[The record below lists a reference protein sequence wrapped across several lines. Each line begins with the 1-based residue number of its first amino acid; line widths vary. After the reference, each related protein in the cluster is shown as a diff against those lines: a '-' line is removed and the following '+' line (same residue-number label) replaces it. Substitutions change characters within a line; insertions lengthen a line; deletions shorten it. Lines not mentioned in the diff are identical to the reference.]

1 MKKLILFISFFV
13 LSFSLFAQ
21 EKELIQELSKRFD
34 SVYDL
39 KELKPSSLYSFST
52 KGKVGLIDRLGFLV
66 YEPYFE
72 SVSTYEVN
80 DAIYIKGKMS
90 NGRVALLNTD
100 GKVLIQ
106 PLFEDLFITKEDL
119 LLTKYNNKYGI
130 VNFDGLGYLYP
141 EFDTVKVLIDEDT
154 FFVATIG
161 EKNMV
166 FNTNSDIV
174 EYFDAD
180 TVISFVEILN
190 TSLFPFAW
198 IAEPSCDVVKYLGG
212 GNFYIRKGDKMQ
224 ILNRK
229 GDEVK
234 EKTIKINAK
243 DVVKFDWYRILF
255 RVNSFVGMMD
265 YDGKVIV
272 EPKYQDMSVVVED
285 EVYSYKLN
293 DQWGLIN
300 KDGKILT
307 NPQFEGFHMETYNNI
322 QYIKT
327 INSNNKTAVLNK
339 RGKPIFQAYY
349 DDIEPANLP
358 NFYNQIQN
366 GGKGIISEKGVMYVF
381 PEFDEVKVYIESDT
395 FFVARRNN
403 RFTIFGTRGE
413 KIYDGLNFIV
423 DIQDSTLTYFED
435 SKFKRSIIKNNII
448 QLNAKTLNLRYKEI
462 GLAFDSIILV
472 KDSKGWTYANRK
484 TFIPITEKY
493 FDYLTPL
500 VKGYAFAIK
509 GKELFVIDTNYNNVF
524 NIIDSGLIKS
534 ELEQLADLLYN
545 SYKKGK
551 SYQYVRKNDKYGVF
565 RLKAIKE
572 VKIKK

>member
-1 MKKLILFISFFV
+1 MKKLFLFITLFG
-13 LSFSLFAQ
+13 LSFSLFSQ
-21 EKELIQELSKRFD
+21 EKELMRELSIKYD

-39 KELKPSSLYSFST
+39 KELKPSTLFSFTS

-72 SVSTYEVN
+72 SVSAYEVN
-80 DAIYIKGKMS
+80 DVIYIKGKMP
-90 NGRVALLNTD
+90 NGRMALLNTD

-106 PLFEDLFITKEDL
+106 PMFEDLFITKEDL
-119 LLTKYNNKYGI
+119 LLTMYNNKYGI

-154 FFVATIG
+154 FFVATIE

-166 FNTNSDIV
+166 FNTNSEIV

-180 TVISFVEILN
+180 TLISFVEVLN
-190 TSLFPFAW
+190 TSLLPFAW
-198 IAEPSCDVVKYLGG
+198 IAEPNCDVVKYLGC
-212 GNFYIRKGDKMQ
+212 GNFYIRNGDKMQ
-224 ILNRK
+224 ILNRQ
-229 GDEVK
+229 GDQVK
-234 EKTIKINAK
+234 EKSIKISAK

-255 RVNSFVGMMD
+255 RVNSLVGMMD
-265 YDGKVIV
+265 YEGNIIV
-272 EPKYQDMSVVVED
+272 EPKYQDMSVVIED

-293 DQWGLIN
+293 DQWGLMN

-307 NPQFEGFHMETYNNI
+307 NSQFEGFHVETYNNV

-327 INSNNKTAVLNK
+327 KNSNNKTAVLNK

-349 DDIEPANLP
+349 DDIEPANHP

-366 GGKGIISEKGVMYVF
+366 GGKGIISDKGVMYVM
-381 PEFDEVKVYIESDT
+381 PEFDDVKAYIESDT

-403 RFTIFGTRGE
+403 RFTIFGTKGD
-413 KIYDGLNFIV
+413 KIYDGLNLIV
-423 DIQDSTLTYFED
+423 DIQDSNLTYVED
-435 SKFKRSIIKNNII
+435 SKLKKSIIRNNII
-448 QLNAKTLNLRYKEI
+448 QPKSKILNVRYNEI

-472 KDSKGWTYANRK
+472 KNSKGWTYANRK
-484 TFIPITEKY
+484 TFIPITKQY
-493 FDYLTPL
+493 FDYLTPFHR
-500 VKGYAFAIK
+500 GYAFAVN
-509 GKELFVIDTNYNNVF
+509 GKELFVIDNNYNKVF

-534 ELEQLADLLYN
+534 ELEQLANLLYV
-545 SYKKGK
+545 SFKKGK
-551 SYQYVRKNDKYGVF
+551 SYQYIRKNDKYGVF

>member
-1 MKKLILFISFFV
+1 MKKIFLFISLFG
-13 LSFSLFAQ
+13 LSFSLFSQ
-21 EKELIQELSKRFD
+21 EKELMRELSIKYD

-39 KELKPSSLYSFST
+39 KELKPSTLFSFTS

-72 SVSTYEVN
+72 SVSAYEVN
-80 DAIYIKGKMS
+80 DVIYIKGKMP
-90 NGRVALLNTD
+90 NGRMALLNTD

-106 PLFEDLFITKEDL
+106 PMFEDLFITKEDL
-119 LLTKYNNKYGI
+119 LLTMYNNKYGI

-154 FFVATIG
+154 FFVATIE

-166 FNTNSDIV
+166 FNTNSEIV

-180 TVISFVEILN
+180 TLISFVEVLN
-190 TSLFPFAW
+190 TSLLPFAW
-198 IAEPSCDVVKYLGG
+198 IAEPNCDVVKYLGG
-212 GNFYIRKGDKMQ
+212 GNFYIRNGDKMQ
-224 ILNRK
+224 ILNRQ
-229 GDEVK
+229 GDQVK
-234 EKTIKINAK
+234 EKSIKISAK
-243 DVVKFDWYRILF
+243 DVVKFDWYRMLF
-255 RVNSFVGMMD
+255 RVNSLVGMMD
-265 YDGKVIV
+265 YEGNIIV
-272 EPKYQDMSVVVED
+272 EPKYQDMSVVIED

-293 DQWGLIN
+293 DQWGLMN

-307 NPQFEGFHMETYNNI
+307 NSQFEGFHVETYNNV

-327 INSNNKTAVLNK
+327 KNSNNKTAVLNK

-349 DDIEPANLP
+349 DDIEPANHP

-366 GGKGIISEKGVMYVF
+366 GGKGIISDKGVMYVM
-381 PEFDEVKVYIESDT
+381 PEFDDVKAYIESDT

-403 RFTIFGTRGE
+403 RFTIFGTKGD
-413 KIYDGLNFIV
+413 KIYDGLNLIV
-423 DIQDSTLTYFED
+423 DIQDSNLTYVED
-435 SKFKRSIIKNNII
+435 SKLKKSIIRNNII
-448 QLNAKTLNLRYKEI
+448 QPKSKILNVRYNEI
-462 GLAFDSIILV
+462 GLAFDSVILV
-472 KDSKGWTYANRK
+472 RNSKGWTYANRK
-484 TFIPITEKY
+484 TFIPITKQY

-500 VKGYAFAIK
+500 HRGYAFAVN
-509 GKELFVIDTNYNNVF
+509 GKELFVIDNNYNKVF

-534 ELEQLADLLYN
+534 ELEQLANLLYV
-545 SYKKGK
+545 SFKKGK
-551 SYQYVRKNDKYGVF
+551 SYQYIRKNDKYGVF

>member
-1 MKKLILFISFFV
+1 MKKIFLFISLFG
-13 LSFSLFAQ
+13 LSFSLFSQ
-21 EKELIQELSKRFD
+21 EKELMRELSIKYD

-39 KELKPSSLYSFST
+39 KELKPSTLFSFTS

-72 SVSTYEVN
+72 SVSAYEVN
-80 DAIYIKGKMS
+80 DVIYIKGKMP
-90 NGRVALLNTD
+90 NGRMALLNTD

-106 PLFEDLFITKEDL
+106 PMFEDLFITKEDL
-119 LLTKYNNKYGI
+119 LLTMYNNKYGI

-154 FFVATIG
+154 FFVATIE

-166 FNTNSDIV
+166 FNTNSEIV

-180 TVISFVEILN
+180 TLISFVEVLN
-190 TSLFPFAW
+190 TSLLPFAW
-198 IAEPSCDVVKYLGG
+198 IAEPNCDVVKYLGG
-212 GNFYIRKGDKMQ
+212 GNFYIRNGDKMQ
-224 ILNRK
+224 ILNRQ
-229 GDEVK
+229 GDQVK
-234 EKTIKINAK
+234 EKSIKISAK
-243 DVVKFDWYRILF
+243 DVVKFDWYRMLF
-255 RVNSFVGMMD
+255 RVNSLVGMMD
-265 YDGKVIV
+265 YEGNIIV
-272 EPKYQDMSVVVED
+272 EPKYQDMSVVIED

-293 DQWGLIN
+293 DQWGLMN

-307 NPQFEGFHMETYNNI
+307 NSQFEGFHVETYNNV

-327 INSNNKTAVLNK
+327 KNSNNKTAVLNK

-349 DDIEPANLP
+349 DDIEPANHP

-366 GGKGIISEKGVMYVF
+366 GGKGIISDKGVMYVM
-381 PEFDEVKVYIESDT
+381 PEFDDVKAYIESDT

-403 RFTIFGTRGE
+403 RFTIFGTKGD
-413 KIYDGLNFIV
+413 KIYDGLNLIV
-423 DIQDSTLTYFED
+423 DIQDSNLTYVED
-435 SKFKRSIIKNNII
+435 SKLKKSIIRNNII
-448 QLNAKTLNLRYKEI
+448 QPKSKILNVRYNEI

-472 KDSKGWTYANRK
+472 KNSKGWTYANRK
-484 TFIPITEKY
+484 TFIPITKQY

-500 VKGYAFAIK
+500 HRGYAFAVN
-509 GKELFVIDTNYNNVF
+509 GKELFVIDNNYNKVF

-534 ELEQLADLLYN
+534 ELEQLANLLYV
-545 SYKKGK
+545 SFKKGK
-551 SYQYVRKNDKYGVF
+551 SYQYIRKNDKYGVF

>member
-1 MKKLILFISFFV
+1 MFG
-13 LSFSLFAQ
+13 LSFSLFSQ
-21 EKELIQELSKRFD
+21 EKELMRELSIKYD

-39 KELKPSSLYSFST
+39 KELKPSTLFSFTS

-72 SVSTYEVN
+72 SVSAYEVN
-80 DAIYIKGKMS
+80 DVIYIKGKMP
-90 NGRVALLNTD
+90 NGRMALLNTD

-106 PLFEDLFITKEDL
+106 PMFEDLFITKEDL
-119 LLTKYNNKYGI
+119 LLTMYNNKYGI

-154 FFVATIG
+154 FFVATIE

-166 FNTNSDIV
+166 FNTNSEIV

-180 TVISFVEILN
+180 TLISFVEVLN
-190 TSLFPFAW
+190 TSLLPFAW
-198 IAEPSCDVVKYLGG
+198 IAEPNCDVVKYLGG
-212 GNFYIRKGDKMQ
+212 GNFYIRNGDKMQ
-224 ILNRK
+224 ILNRQ
-229 GDEVK
+229 GDQVK
-234 EKTIKINAK
+234 EKSIKISAK
-243 DVVKFDWYRILF
+243 DVVKFDWYRMLF
-255 RVNSFVGMMD
+255 RVNSLVGMMD
-265 YDGKVIV
+265 YEGNIIV
-272 EPKYQDMSVVVED
+272 EPKYQDMSVVIED

-293 DQWGLIN
+293 DQWGLMN

-307 NPQFEGFHMETYNNI
+307 NSQFEGFHVETYNNV

-327 INSNNKTAVLNK
+327 KNSNNKTAVLNK

-349 DDIEPANLP
+349 DDIEPANHP

-366 GGKGIISEKGVMYVF
+366 GGKGIISDKGVMYVM
-381 PEFDEVKVYIESDT
+381 PEFDDVKAYIESDT

-403 RFTIFGTRGE
+403 RFTIFGTKGD
-413 KIYDGLNFIV
+413 KIYDGLNLIV
-423 DIQDSTLTYFED
+423 DIQDSNLTYVED
-435 SKFKRSIIKNNII
+435 SKLKKSIIRNNII
-448 QLNAKTLNLRYKEI
+448 QPKSKILNVRYNEI

-472 KDSKGWTYANRK
+472 KNSKGWTYANRK
-484 TFIPITEKY
+484 TFIPITKQY

-500 VKGYAFAIK
+500 HRGYAFAVN
-509 GKELFVIDTNYNNVF
+509 GKELFVIDNNYNKVF

-534 ELEQLADLLYN
+534 ELEQLANLLYV
-545 SYKKGK
+545 SFKKGK
-551 SYQYVRKNDKYGVF
+551 SYQYIRKNDKYGVF

>member
-1 MKKLILFISFFV
+1 MKKIFLFISLFG
-13 LSFSLFAQ
+13 LSFSLFSQ
-21 EKELIQELSKRFD
+21 EKELMRELSIKYD

-39 KELKPSSLYSFST
+39 KELKPSTLFSFTS

-72 SVSTYEVN
+72 SVSAYEVN
-80 DAIYIKGKMS
+80 DVIYIKGKMP
-90 NGRVALLNTD
+90 NGRMALLNTD

-106 PLFEDLFITKEDL
+106 PMFEDLFITKEDL
-119 LLTKYNNKYGI
+119 LLTMYNNKYGI

-154 FFVATIG
+154 FFVATIE

-166 FNTNSDIV
+166 FNTNSEIV

-180 TVISFVEILN
+180 TLISFVEVLN
-190 TSLFPFAW
+190 TSLLPFAW
-198 IAEPSCDVVKYLGG
+198 IAEPNCDVVKYLGG
-212 GNFYIRKGDKMQ
+212 GNFYIRNGDKMQ
-224 ILNRK
+224 ILNRQ
-229 GDEVK
+229 GDQVK
-234 EKTIKINAK
+234 EKSIKISAK
-243 DVVKFDWYRILF
+243 DVVKFDWYRMLF
-255 RVNSFVGMMD
+255 RVNSLVGMMD
-265 YDGKVIV
+265 YEGNIIV
-272 EPKYQDMSVVVED
+272 EPKYQDMSVVIED

-293 DQWGLIN
+293 DQWGLMN

-307 NPQFEGFHMETYNNI
+307 NSQFEGFHVETYNNV

-327 INSNNKTAVLNK
+327 KNSNNKTAVLNK

-349 DDIEPANLP
+349 DDIEPANHP

-366 GGKGIISEKGVMYVF
+366 GGKGIISDKGVMYVM
-381 PEFDEVKVYIESDT
+381 PEFDDVKAYIESDT

-403 RFTIFGTRGE
+403 RFTIFGTKGDN
-413 KIYDGLNFIV
+413 IYDGLNLIV
-423 DIQDSTLTYFED
+423 DIQDSNLTYVED
-435 SKFKRSIIKNNII
+435 SKLKKSIIRNNII
-448 QLNAKTLNLRYKEI
+448 QPKSKILNVRYNEI

-472 KDSKGWTYANRK
+472 KNSKGWTYANRK
-484 TFIPITEKY
+484 TFIPITKQY

-500 VKGYAFAIK
+500 HRGYAFAVN
-509 GKELFVIDTNYNNVF
+509 GKELFVIDNNYNKVF

-534 ELEQLADLLYN
+534 ELEQLANLLYV
-545 SYKKGK
+545 SFKKGK
-551 SYQYVRKNDKYGVF
+551 SYQYIRKNDKYGVF